1 MWGLDIIYVDT
12 ASGEIAKKSSSYNL
26 FIFSYGANSQGLEI
40 IMATSGDSSL
50 SNGELWPDIDKLDEV
65 PCEDT
70 SVMPVCDALGLRKWS
85 TASVENATGRS

>member
-1 MWGLDIIYVDT
+1 MWTRLVVKLL
-12 ASGEIAKKSSSYNL
+12 KKSSSYNL
-26 FIFSYGANSQGLEI
+26 FIFSSGANSQGPEI

-70 SVMPVCDALGLRKWS
+70 FVMLVRDALGLRKRS